1 MIIKLSRK
9 SNLPDWNLPT
19 LVNVDNIVHVL
30 RSNLIDKGSTIVCV
44 RDVVHVHES
53 IEEIEEII
61 NSKQNDPR

>member
-30 RSNLIDKGSTIVCV
+30 RSNLIDKGCTIVCV